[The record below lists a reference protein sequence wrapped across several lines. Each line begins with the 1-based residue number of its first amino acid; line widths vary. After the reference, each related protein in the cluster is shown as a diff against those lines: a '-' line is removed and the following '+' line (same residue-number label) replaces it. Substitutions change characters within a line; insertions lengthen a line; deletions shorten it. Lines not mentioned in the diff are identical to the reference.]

1 MMREFELGYGKKN
14 IRMTLPDE
22 KILQVIEGR
31 ECERITDVTAAV
43 KEALRNPIGTEPLR
57 EIIKSGDKVTIVVS
71 DITRAWVRHDL
82 FLPIIL
88 NELNEAGVPDSNIT
102 LIVAVGAH
110 RLHTDEDN
118 VIVYGEEVVKRV
130 KIISNDVSQEEN
142 FKYIGTT
149 TRGVDVKIH
158 KILTEADKVILTG
171 GIVYHSMAGFGGG
184 RKSIMPGVS
193 SYATIQNNH
202 KYCLHDEIGKGLSP
216 HIGCGKLVGNHMNE
230 DMVEMAAMVNP
241 AFLFNVVGTAEGE
254 FARFVAGHWYKA
266 WEEGCKTVADIF
278 GVPIKEKAD
287 LVIATAGGYPKDIN
301 LYQGLKTADN
311 AVLACKEGG
320 VLILLLECPEI
331 TEPPDF
337 SAWYNYESVL
347 DREMALRKGFTV
359 PGFLALKN
367 GLLAKT
373 VPHIVITMP
382 ENREFISRTGM
393 FPVTNMEEAL
403 ALAEEKLGRKDYK
416 IIVMTQGANTV
427 PILV

>member
-1 MMREFELGYGKKN
+1 MREFKLGYGKSDIHFK
-14 IRMTLPDE
+14 LPED
-22 KILQVIEGR
+22 KILDVIEGKQ
-31 ECERITDVTAAV
+31 CAHITDIVFAV
-43 KEALRNPIGTEPLR
+43 KEALSNPIGTKPLK
-57 EIIKSGDKVTIVVS
+57 EIVKKGDKVTVVVS
-71 DITRAWVRHDL
+71 DITRAWVRHDQ

-88 NELNEAGVPDSNIT
+88 NELNEGGVPDSNIT

-118 VIVYGEEVVKRV
+118 VTVYGKEVVKRV
-130 KIISNDVSQEEN
+130 KIICNDVSQEEN
-142 FKYIGTT
+142 YVCIGTT

-158 KILTEADKVILTG
+158 KVVAEADKVILTG

-193 SYATIQNNH
+193 SYATIQGNH

-216 HIGCGKLVGNHMNE
+216 YIGCGKLVGNPMDE

-254 FARFVAGHWYKA
+254 FARFVGGHWYKA
-266 WEEGCKTVADIF
+266 WEEGCKTVANIF
-278 GVPIKEKAD
+278 GVPIREKAD

-311 AVLACKEGG
+311 AILACKEDG
-320 VLILLLECPEI
+320 VIILLLECPEI

-337 SAWYNYESVL
+337 SAWYNYESL
-347 DREMALRKGFTV
+347 MDREIALRKGFTV
-359 PGFLALKN
+359 PGFCALKN
-367 GLLAKT
+367 GLLAKR
-373 VPHIVITMP
+373 VPHIVLTMP
-382 ENREFISRTGM
+382 ENKEFITKAGM
-393 FPVTNMEEAL
+393 FAVTSMEEAL

-416 IIVMTQGANTV
+416 ITVMIHGANTV
-427 PILV
+427 PMLV